1 MILLRD
7 ISKTYRL
14 GAEEVRAL
22 CGVSLEVRAG
32 EMVSV
37 VGASGSG
44 KSTLMHILGCLDRP
58 DEGQYLLEGQ
68 DVSRLAKNRLAEIR
82 NRRIGFVFQTFN
94 LLPRL
99 TALENVEL
107 PLLYG
112 GGRGAKAKAR
122 AALARVGLADR
133 TRHRP
138 SQLSG
143 GQAQRVAIA
152 RSLVTDPAI
161 LLADEPTGNLDSVTG
176 GEVLQL
182 LADLHAEGR
191 TILVVTHDPSIAA
204 RCPRQV
210 RLRDGLVVKET
221 DGSGGG
227 SLTG

>member
-1 MILLRD
+1 VILLRD
-7 ISKTYRL
+7 IRRTYRL
-14 GAEEVRAL
+14 GTEEVHAL
-22 CGVSLEVRAG
+22 RGVSLEIRAG
-32 EMVSV
+32 EMVAV

-107 PLLYG
+107 PLLYR
-112 GGRGAKAKAR
+112 GGRGAKAKAQ

-143 GQAQRVAIA
+143 GQAQRVAVA
-152 RSLVTDPAI
+152 RALVTDPAV

-176 GEVLQL
+176 QEILQL
-182 LADLHAEGR
+182 LTALHAEGR
-191 TILVVTHDPSIAA
+191 TILVVTHDPGIAA

-210 RLRDGLVVKET
+210 RLRDGMVVAET
-221 DGSGGG
+221 EGVRC
-227 SLTG
+227 